1 MKKVLPVVLFVAL
14 AAPFQAMA
22 TAVPA
27 KNPTVNKPVLVDLG
41 LFNAGSYTL
50 FGSGQVDL
58 AGVGTFTMNPDGK
71 PTTSVT
77 APGYAY
83 FNQGGSFIADNT
95 YGPAGLNAKIGSL
108 IGTLSASPTSPADW
122 FLIGDEKS
130 LTLSASQHIYAAV
143 NDTYYINNS
152 GAFNVSVISAVPE
165 PASYALFLTGL
176 GMLGWMSR
184 RKNIKA

>member
-1 MKKVLPVVLFVAL
+1 
-14 AAPFQAMA
+14 MA

-27 KNPTVNKPVLVDLG
+27 KNPTINKPVLVDLG

-58 AGVGTFTMNPDGK
+58 LGTGYLTINPDGK
-71 PTTSVT
+71 PTTIVSD
-77 APGYAY
+77 PRYYY
-83 FNQGGSFIADNT
+83 FNPGGSYYADNPEAPPGLR
-95 YGPAGLNAKIGSL
+95 YGPAGLNAKIGAL
-108 IGTLSASPTSPADW
+108 IGTLSASPTSAADW
-122 FLIGDEKS
+122 FLIGYEKN

-143 NDTYYINNS
+143 NDTYYINNT

-165 PASYALFLTGL
+165 PASYALFLAGL
-176 GMLGWMSR
+176 GMLGCMSR